1 MKKLLLT
8 AVGIGIFAVSCGT
21 KESTMSSSSRDSA
34 TVDNAQKSIP
44 PTTTDTTTTKMTN
57 PDSIKIKKDSAV
69 MSPVK

>member
-34 TVDNAQKSIP
+34 KVDNAQKSASP
-44 PTTTDTTTTKMTN
+44 ATTDTMTTKMTN

>member
-57 PDSIKIKKDSAV
+57 PDSIKIKKDSV
-69 MSPVK
+69 VKPPAK